1 MVDEV
6 VQFIGGLELLL
17 YCFLAGGFREVLW
30 QLQKCVIELA
40 KVEMRVAFAGLDV
53 RGKIVAFLLHCLRD
67 RHLIGWLLSLFS
79 LCLHGGIA
87 IDNLGV

>member
-6 VQFIGGLELLL
+6 VQFIGGFELLL
-17 YCFLAGGFREVLW
+17 NCFLAGGFGEVLW
-30 QLQKCVIELA
+30 ELQKCVIELA
-40 KVEMRVAFAGLDV
+40 KVEMGVTFAGLDV
-53 RGKIVAFLLHCLRD
+53 SGKIVAFLLHGLRD

-79 LCLHGGIA
+79 LCLHSGIA